1 MVLRGLFLEASPI
14 VGFQVPWQHLS
25 IFIEANF
32 SSTDRKSM
40 PDLATE
46 PKSTDSN
53 FGNLVS
59 PSELVSI
66 LGLVTM
72 QPVLQTLVPLV

>member
-1 MVLRGLFLEASPI
+1 MVLRGLVLEASPI
-14 VGFQVPWQHLS
+14 VGFQVPWQCLS
-25 IFIEANF
+25 IFIEANCF
-32 SSTDRKSM
+32 STDRKVV

-46 PKSTDSN
+46 PKSTDSH

-66 LGLVTM
+66 LRLVTM
-72 QPVLQTLVPLV
+72 QPVLQTPVHLA